1 MIYNYSFLII
11 QKLTNNVLSKNKQTP
26 MRAKFILYLSLLIP
40 FALVFIYV
48 LNTSTDLVAGDDMYL
63 IKGGFIEGYLKGTLT
78 FNDLWRPLHVSRLLG
93 YNLLQIANIKLSS
106 MNSKNLALLIP
117 FFMLASAILIYRE
130 YRKSLVLEHS
140 PEFIAATFLVL
151 TFIIFNII
159 QWEGLLGGCD
169 LVYQSSMPFF
179 IASFI
184 GTELFLLR
192 GNWKYLPVTFILTP
206 LAMLVFNGRLYVSFI
221 PTLGSIFLC
230 YILNYR
236 SSLTKD
242 FWIRALLISLFIA
255 VIAFLY
261 MYKININANFPYAA
275 TEVFAHPLEVSEF
288 LLAAFA
294 SSVVGVDV
302 FFSST
307 YFSFNTMLII
317 GLIIVI
323 LYVLALALF
332 FRSRMYERTYLP
344 LFLIVQTFFYLG
356 FMTIGRF
363 ELGKDSGMASRYACV
378 SIYGIAAMVWIFI
391 FILAHP
397 KKLKALLKSTII
409 TGFIIV
415 FSGLLLT
422 SMVVWR
428 IQPQRKAY
436 FEQLPNIALRVDTA
450 TPEELSKFFESPERV
465 RDSLRLL
472 REYKLN
478 AYRTSSAERE

>member
-1 MIYNYSFLII
+1 MSYPGI
-11 QKLTNNVLSKNKQTP
+11 KEKTP
-26 MRAKFILYLSLLIP
+26 MRTKVILSLSLLIP

-48 LNTSTDLVAGDDMYL
+48 WTTSTDLVVSDDMYL
-63 IKGGFIEGYLKGTLT
+63 IKGGFIESYLKGTLT

-93 YNLLQIANIKLSS
+93 YNLLQIANIKLFS
-106 MNSKNLALLIP
+106 MNSRILALLIP
-117 FFMLASAILIYRE
+117 FFMLASTILIYRE
-130 YRKSLVLEHS
+130 YRKSLVSERS
-140 PEFIAATFLVL
+140 PEFIAVTFFAL

-184 GTELFLLR
+184 SIELFLLR
-192 GNWKYLPVTFILTP
+192 GNWKYLPATFILTP

-230 YILNYR
+230 YLLNYR
-236 SSLTKD
+236 FRLTKD
-242 FWIRALLISLFIA
+242 FWIRALLISFFLA
-255 VIAFLY
+255 TIAFIYLFGINLDDDY
-261 MYKININANFPYAA
+261 SYNALKI
-275 TEVFAHPLEVSEF
+275 FARPLEASNF

-307 YFSFNTMLII
+307 YFSFPVILII
-317 GLIIVI
+317 GLIIVL
-323 LYVLALALF
+323 LYILALALF

-356 FMTIGRF
+356 FVTIGRF
-363 ELGKDSGMASRYACV
+363 EFGKDFGMASRYACV
-378 SIYGIAAMVWIFI
+378 SIYGIAAIAWIFI

-397 KKLKALLKSTII
+397 KKSKALLKSTII
-409 TGFIIV
+409 TGFIIA

-422 SMVVWR
+422 SIVVWR
-428 IQPQRKAY
+428 FQPERKSFLA
-436 FEQLPNIALRVDTA
+436 QLNDIALRVDTA
-450 TPEELSKFFESPERV
+450 TPEELSKFLESPERV

-478 AYRTSSAERE
+478 AYRAKSAEK